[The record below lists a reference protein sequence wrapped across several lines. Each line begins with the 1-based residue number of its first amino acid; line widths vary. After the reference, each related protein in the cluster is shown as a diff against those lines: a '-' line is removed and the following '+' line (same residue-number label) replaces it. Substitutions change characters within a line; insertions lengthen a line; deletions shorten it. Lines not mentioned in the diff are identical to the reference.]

1 MGSGDVTL
9 RSFAARAVRMHEEHS
24 TGGRGSRSLM
34 ATLAGTASF
43 ENMGAS
49 LERIRRE
56 LWLLGD
62 EMTRHLEPTEGTTV
76 TQALRT
82 LQGQVCRIAIIGQ
95 VKAGKSTFISA
106 MIGRPNLLPSD
117 VNPWTTVV
125 TSLHYTPAEQVSE
138 RAEFTFF
145 GPDEWNRIAVGG
157 GILRELTERLVPGF
171 NTELLRLQLEN
182 MRRRAELRLGPQFYT
197 LLGHRHEYDLV
208 TRELLERYV
217 TAGNEHSQLGAS
229 GDPEAGRYSDLTKS
243 ADLYFAGP
251 RTGFPMTMVDTPGTN
266 DPLLVRDEI
275 TRLSLASADVY
286 IVVLTAQQPLSAT
299 DVALLR
305 ILRGLHKDRLIVFI
319 NRVDQLRNPA
329 VDCHRLVAHV
339 RDRLRHEFPET
350 DIPIIAGSAWWG
362 SCALSNSP
370 DDIKRAAN
378 EAFTAYAERL
388 WRDNSVSLGQGAS
401 LPGSGIIGDVRE
413 NLKLCS
419 GIPSVLRAVDHLML
433 RGKDAH
439 VIQQMASFLL
449 ELTRSEEIAAQAD
462 LRANERLSIQQSA
475 TASSPNDNLRQWQQ
489 EFDQLNAAA
498 LQIEEVINVFRATL
512 DRTVNQ
518 GIIDL
523 QTNLLACITRFAD
536 FQIERLT
543 EAYHEQSQ
551 RVWMADASPLRED
564 FERAYL
570 SAVRHSSGRLRH
582 VESIVRDHMA
592 NLLKEGVLEGM
603 IDVGPAH
610 ALAPSPAPNLAP
622 LSAILTLDL
631 DQPWWKAWLLQR
643 PTLESRRAEFKRLI
657 DTECASMAG
666 ELVAMATN
674 GLQQQSASMA
684 QQITAV
690 TLDVVNSM
698 RRRSMA
704 LVPGLQHEAL
714 PTTVA
719 LEQPPTD
726 RTYDVESARGRLA
739 AWERLRGRLA
749 SLSARCDRL
758 IKDYAAPLAK

>member
-1 MGSGDVTL
+1 
-9 RSFAARAVRMHEEHS
+9 
-24 TGGRGSRSLM
+24 M
-34 ATLAGTASF
+34 ATLAGTPSF
-43 ENMGAS
+43 ESMGAS
-49 LERIRRE
+49 LERLRRE

-62 EMTRHLEPTEGTTV
+62 EMTGHLEPTEGATV
-76 TQALRT
+76 AQALRT

-106 MIGRPNLLPSD
+106 LIGRPYLLPSD

-125 TSLHYTPAEQVSE
+125 TSLHYTPAEQTSE

-171 NTELLRLQLEN
+171 NSELLRLQLEN
-182 MRRRAELRLGPQFYT
+182 MRRRAELRLGPQFHT
-197 LLGHRHEYDLV
+197 LLGHRHQYDLV
-208 TRELLERYV
+208 TRQLLERYV
-217 TAGNEHSQLGAS
+217 TAGNEQSQYGGGA
-229 GDPEAGRYSDLTKS
+229 DPEAGRYSDLTKS
-243 ADLYFAGP
+243 ADLYFSGP
-251 RTGFPMTMVDTPGTN
+251 RTGFPMSMVDTPGTN

-286 IVVLTAQQPLSAT
+286 VVVLTAQQPLSAT

-319 NRVDQLRNPA
+319 NRIDQLRNPA

-339 RDRLRHEFPET
+339 KDRLRQEFPAT

-370 DDIKRAAN
+370 DDLRRAAN

-388 WRDNSVSLGQGAS
+388 WRDNSVPQGQ
-401 LPGSGIIGDVRE
+401 GSGIIGDVRE
-413 NLKLCS
+413 NLRLCS

-433 RGKDAH
+433 RGNDAH

-449 ELTRSEEIAAQAD
+449 ELSRSAEIAAQAD
-462 LRANERLSIQQSA
+462 LRANERLAIQQSA
-475 TASSPNDNLRQWQQ
+475 PANAPDNNLQQWQH
-489 EFDQLNAAA
+489 EFDQLNRAA
-498 LQIEEVINVFRATL
+498 LQIEEVINVFKTTL
-512 DRTVNQ
+512 GRTVNQ
-518 GIIDL
+518 GIIEL
-523 QTNLLACITRFAD
+523 QTNLLACITRFTD

-543 EAYHEQSQ
+543 DAYHEQSH
-551 RVWMADASPLRED
+551 RVWMADATPLRED

-570 SAVRHSSGRLRH
+570 HTVHQSSGKLRH
-582 VESIVRDHMA
+582 VETIVRDHMA
-592 NLLKEGVLEGM
+592 SLLKEGVLEGM

-610 ALAPSPAPNLAP
+610 APPPSPTPNLAP

-631 DQPWWKAWLLQR
+631 DQPWWKAWLLER
-643 PTLESRRAEFKRLI
+643 PTLESRRAELKRLI
-657 DTECASMAG
+657 DMECASMAG
-666 ELVAMATN
+666 ELVAMATQ
-674 GLQQQSASMA
+674 GMQHQSDSMA
-684 QQITAV
+684 HQITAV

-704 LVPGLQHEAL
+704 LVPGLQHENLQSIEA
-714 PTTVA
+714 PEPNPDGRA
-719 LEQPPTD
+719 HG
-726 RTYDVESARGRLA
+726 VESARARLA
-739 AWERLRGRLA
+739 AWERLRARLA

-758 IKDYAAPLAK
+758 IKDYAAPLTK